1 MAHKPQA
8 PSAGFEL
15 QVNKTEENFS
25 WSTEKV
31 EQLMIALEDGY
42 KPKTTPFY
50 EGNPNLKKGNLVFN
64 YTSHELKEIKKC
76 ATDIVYFANMHCT
89 VMTDKGLQT
98 IKLRPYQEDML
109 RSFQKNRF
117 NVCLASRQIGK
128 CVMFST
134 EIMLLRDGKCIKTTV
149 GNLYFEQLKSQRPLT
164 FFEKSKWFLWKIYE
178 KINSFD
184 TKQNLLK
191 ASILNIIQILERFEY
206 KNTSLDQTDI
216 SKKIINSLDLDNTL
230 ISTDSGWE
238 QVSSVHITQP
248 YDVYRI
254 VLENGMYLEGADN
267 HILFTEKYE
276 QIFIKDINP
285 DDLIITLDGPVKVK
299 NIIKYKPSVSMFDVT
314 VDSQNHRYWS
324 NGILSHNTI
333 CSSIY
338 IAWYSLFNF
347 DKNALILSNKGATT
361 REIIDKGKTILEHLP
376 FFLKPG
382 VLKWDVFNSRFDNGC
397 RIIGQTT
404 TKKAAIG
411 FTIHLLFMD
420 EFAHIPQNFV
430 ETFYENVYPT
440 VSASSNSKVIITS
453 TPNGFNKF
461 YDIYSTAEKGLNE
474 YTPFRV
480 DWWDVPGR
488 DEAWMRQEVANLGS
502 EEAFNRQY
510 GNQFIASSSLLL
522 GADSLKKLQKGQKE
536 FVHREIPEFEEEDV
550 DYAGLLWDPDFNL
563 EEIEEDTNY
572 WVFSIDIA
580 EGNGGDYSIINIFKI
595 ELMDETDWKKVTS
608 PGSFT
613 DFFRLRQ
620 VGRFRSNEHTIE
632 EFAKAVYILAFDMF
646 YSENLKLII
655 EWNMFGGE
663 LIRRLDTVFPQRNDF
678 DEEMVVKFKH
688 RIDAKVKNFGLKIKK
703 DNKPIFCQ
711 NFKKYITQNKIILKD
726 KKTVYEASTFGKLP
740 NGSYAGQL
748 GNDDLIMTSI
758 NSSEFFFTLDFFDFA
773 EEIYDQVDDR
783 IQEKIDNILENDA
796 KGGNL
801 NYDIYDIV

>member
-1 MAHKPQA
+1 MK
-8 PSAGFEL
+8 
-15 QVNKTEENFS
+15 
-25 WSTEKV
+25 
-31 EQLMIALEDGY
+31 
-42 KPKTTPFY
+42 
-50 EGNPNLKKGNLVFN
+50 
-64 YTSHELKEIKKC
+64 
-76 ATDIVYFANMHCT
+76 
-89 VMTDKGLQT
+89 
-98 IKLRPYQEDML
+98 
-109 RSFQKNRF
+109 
-117 NVCLASRQIGK
+117 
-128 CVMFST
+128 
-134 EIMLLRDGKCIKTTV
+134 
-149 GNLYFEQLKSQRPLT
+149 
-164 FFEKSKWFLWKIYE
+164 
-178 KINSFD
+178 
-184 TKQNLLK
+184 LLK
-191 ASILNIIQILERFEY
+191 NAYNFYMINILKNIILNLIQFIEHIEY
-206 KNTSLDQTDI
+206 KHLDLNQDDI
-216 SKKIINSLDLDNTL
+216 TKKIILTLDLDGVYVD
-230 ISTDSGWE
+230 TDTGWE
-238 QVSSVHITQP
+238 PISNIHITQP

-254 VLENGMYLEGADN
+254 ELSNGLYLEGADN
-267 HILFTEKYE
+267 HILFNSEYTEVFLKN
-276 QIFIKDINP
+276 INP
-285 DDLIITLDGPVKVK
+285 GDHIITLDGPVRVA
-299 NIIKYKPSVSMFDVT
+299 NIIKHSTQVSMFDVT

-382 VLKWDVFNSRFDNGC
+382 VIKWDVFNSKFDNGC

-430 ETFYENVYPT
+430 DTFYENVYPT
-440 VSASSNSKVIITS
+440 VSASLNSKVIITS

-522 GADSLKKLQKGQKE
+522 GADSLKKLQKEQKE
-536 FVHREIPEFEEEDV
+536 FVHREIPEFDDENV

-563 EEIEEDTNY
+563 DEIEEDTNY
-572 WVFSIDIA
+572 WLFSIDIA

-595 ELMDETDWKKVTS
+595 ELMDENDWKRITS
-608 PGSFT
+608 PGAFT

-632 EFAKAVYILAFDMF
+632 EFAKAVYILSFDMF

-663 LIRRLDTVFPQRNDF
+663 LIRRLETVFPQRNDF

-711 NFKKYITQNKIILKD
+711 NFKKCITQNKIILKD
-726 KKTVYEASTFGKLP
+726 KKTVYEASTFGRLP

-758 NSSEFFFTLDFFDFA
+758 NSSEFFFTLDFSDFA
-773 EEIYDQVDDR
+773 EEIYDQVNNS
-783 IQEKIDNILENDA
+783 IQEKIDIILEKDS

-801 NYDIYDIV
+801 NYDIYDLL

>member
-1 MAHKPQA
+1 
-8 PSAGFEL
+8 
-15 QVNKTEENFS
+15 
-25 WSTEKV
+25 
-31 EQLMIALEDGY
+31 MI
-42 KPKTTPFY
+42 KF
-50 EGNPNLKKGNLVFN
+50 LKIIVLFLISLIEHIEYRTLDLNQD
-64 YTSHELKEIKKC
+64 
-76 ATDIVYFANMHCT
+76 DIN
-89 VMTDKGLQT
+89 
-98 IKLRPYQEDML
+98 
-109 RSFQKNRF
+109 
-117 NVCLASRQIGK
+117 
-128 CVMFST
+128 
-134 EIMLLRDGKCIKTTV
+134 
-149 GNLYFEQLKSQRPLT
+149 
-164 FFEKSKWFLWKIYE
+164 
-178 KINSFD
+178 
-184 TKQNLLK
+184 
-191 ASILNIIQILERFEY
+191 
-206 KNTSLDQTDI
+206 
-216 SKKIINSLDLDNTL
+216 KKIMSSLDLNDVYVD
-230 ISTDSGWE
+230 TDTGWE
-238 QVSSVHITQP
+238 IASNIHITQP
-248 YDVYRI
+248 YRLWEV

-267 HILFTEKYE
+267 HIIFNETFNEV
-276 QIFIKDINP
+276 FIKD
-285 DDLIITLDGPVKVK
+285 LIIGQSIITKDGPVKVK
-299 NIIKYKPSVSMFDVT
+299 SISTSRFSVSMFDIT

-382 VLKWDVFNSRFDNGC
+382 VLKWDVFNSKFDNGC

-461 YDIYSTAEKGLNE
+461 YDIYSASEKGLNE
-474 YTPFRV
+474 YSPFRV

-488 DEAWMRQEVANLGS
+488 DEAWMRQEVSNLGS

-522 GADSLKKLQKGQKE
+522 GADSLKKLQQEQVE
-536 FVHREIPEFEEEDV
+536 FVHREIPEFDEEGI
-550 DYAGLLWDPDFNL
+550 DYTGLLWDPSFNL
-563 EEIEEDTNY
+563 DEIEEDSNY

-580 EGNGGDYSIINIFKI
+580 EGNGGDYSIINMFKI
-595 ELMDETDWKKVTS
+595 ELMEEKDWKKIIS

-620 VGRFRSNEHTIE
+620 VGRFRSNEHGIE
-632 EFAKAVYILAFDMF
+632 EFARAVYILAFDMF

-663 LIRRLDTVFPQRNDF
+663 LIKRLETVFPQRNDF

-688 RIDAKVKNFGLKIKK
+688 RIDAKIKNFGLKIKK

-726 KKTVYEASTFGKLP
+726 KKTVFEASTFGKLP

-758 NSSEFFFTLDFFDFA
+758 NSSEFFFTLDFSDFA
-773 EEIYDQVDDR
+773 EEIYDTIDNT
-783 IQEKIDNILENDA
+783 IQDKIDVILEKDS

-801 NYDIYDIV
+801 NYDIYDLV

>member
-1 MAHKPQA
+1 MAQKPRA
-8 PSAGFEL
+8 ESAGFDF
-15 QVNKTEENFS
+15 KIGAAEESFS
-25 WSTEKV
+25 WTSEKV
-31 EQLMIALEDGY
+31 EQLMLALEEGY
-42 KPKTTPFY
+42 KPKATPFY
-50 EGNPNLKKGNLVFN
+50 EGNPNLRKGNIVFN
-64 YTSHELKEIKKC
+64 YTPHEIREIKKC
-76 ATDIVYFANMHCT
+76 ATDIVYFANTYCT
-89 VMTDKGLQT
+89 VMTDHGLQT
-98 IKLRPYQEDML
+98 IKLRGYQEEML
-109 RSFQKNRF
+109 RQFQKERF
-117 NVCLASRQIGK
+117 NCCLASRQIGK
-128 CVMFST
+128 
-134 EIMLLRDGKCIKTTV
+134 
-149 GNLYFEQLKSQRPLT
+149 
-164 FFEKSKWFLWKIYE
+164 
-178 KINSFD
+178 
-184 TKQNLLK
+184 
-191 ASILNIIQILERFEY
+191 
-206 KNTSLDQTDI
+206 
-216 SKKIINSLDLDNTL
+216 
-230 ISTDSGWE
+230 
-238 QVSSVHITQP
+238 
-248 YDVYRI
+248 
-254 VLENGMYLEGADN
+254 
-267 HILFTEKYE
+267 
-276 QIFIKDINP
+276 
-285 DDLIITLDGPVKVK
+285 
-299 NIIKYKPSVSMFDVT
+299 
-314 VDSQNHRYWS
+314 
-324 NGILSHNTI
+324 TI
-333 CSSIY
+333 CSSIF

-347 DKNALILSNKGATT
+347 DKNSLVLSNKGATT

-382 VLKWDVFNSRFDNGC
+382 VIKWDVFNSKFDNGC

-461 YDIYSTAEKGLNE
+461 YDIYSSAEKGLNE
-474 YTPFRV
+474 YSPFRV

-522 GADSLKKLQKGQKE
+522 GADSLKKLQQNQKE
-536 FVHREIPEFEEEDV
+536 FVHRELPEFEDESIE
-550 DYAGLLWDPDFNL
+550 YEGLLWDPDFSL
-563 EEIEEDTNY
+563 DEIEEDTNY

-595 ELMDETDWKKVTS
+595 EIMDEQDWKRITS
-608 PGSFT
+608 PGSFV

-646 YSENLKLII
+646 HSENVKMII

-663 LIRRLDTVFPQRNDF
+663 LIKRLETVFPQRNEF

-688 RIDAKVKNFGLKIKK
+688 RIDARTKNFGLKIKK

-711 NFKKYITQNKIILKD
+711 NFKKYITQNRIIIKD
-726 KKTVYEASTFGKLP
+726 KKTVYEASTFGKMP

-748 GNDDLIMTSI
+748 GHDDLIMTSI
-758 NSSEFFFTLDFFDFA
+758 NSSEFFFTLDFSDFV
-773 EEIYDQVDDR
+773 EEIYDTVDESLQ
-783 IQEKIDNILENDA
+783 IKIDEILEKDS

-801 NYDIYDIV
+801 NYDIYDLV